1 MRFLLDM
8 LSTSETAL
16 DGKALIV
23 KGIETALEMR
33 TFLKG
38 IVRRLIILAIKDA
51 AVLIL
56 KLSESKSRDKQLAA
70 GTGTKFTRR
79 REKKTNS
86 TTPEKIV
93 GHKKTYRSSLDFP
106 LLLKVTLVVAA
117 RLNALKLLLVLG

>member
-16 DGKALIV
+16 GGKALIV

-70 GTGTKFTRR
+70 GTGTKFTRGER
-79 REKKTNS
+79 KKDKFHP
-86 TTPEKIV
+86 PEKIV
-93 GHKKTYRSSLDFP
+93 GQKKLTVHPWTFP
-106 LLLKVTLVVAA
+106 CCC
-117 RLNALKLLLVLG
+117 